1 MAQQRAEQEGSV
13 MGRRSTRPGAIPRL
27 RERKRGKVTYYFYDT
42 GETPRRE
49 IPLGR
54 SRPEALV
61 KWAELEAN
69 NTATAAAVTMKDGIL
84 LYRQRVIPRKSPG
97 TQVANNRELV
107 KIEEYFCDPPAPIS
121 KVRPLH
127 IRAYLDWRT
136 EHGKVAT
143 TAANREKALLSH
155 MWNRWREWG
164 LTDAENPCKGVAG
177 YTEAGRD
184 VYVEDDVY
192 GRVWDAADEPLRD
205 ALDLAYLT
213 GQRPADTLGFDRR
226 DVRDGFLHLGQRKT
240 GTKLRI
246 AVEGELA
253 ELLERI
259 AARKRGYKLA
269 HTALVVDERGQP
281 LSKNQLRYRF
291 DQAREKAKVPK
302 GAFQF
307 RDLRA
312 KAGTDKAESA
322 GDIRQAQK
330 QLGHAS
336 VTMTEVYVRARKGD
350 KTTPTR

>member
-1 MAQQRAEQEGSV
+1 
-13 MGRRSTRPGAIPRL
+13 MGRRSARPGAIPRL

-42 GETPRRE
+42 GEKPRRE

-61 KWAELEAN
+61 RWAELESN
-69 NTATAAAVTMKDGIL
+69 NTVAAAAVTMKDGIL

-107 KIEEYFCDPPAPIS
+107 KIEHFFCKNPAPIA

-127 IRAYLDWRT
+127 IRQFLDWRT
-136 EHGKVAT
+136 KHGTVAT

-184 VYVEDDVY
+184 VYVENDMFEAVKK
-192 GRVWDAADEPLRD
+192 VADEPLRD

-213 GQRPADTLGFDRR
+213 GQRPADTLGFNRR
-226 DVRDGFLHLGQRKT
+226 DVREGFLHIGQRKT
-240 GTKLRI
+240 GAKLRI
-246 AVEGELA
+246 AIEGELA
-253 ELLERI
+253 VVLERI
-259 AARKRGYKLA
+259 AERKKGYKLA

-291 DQAREKAKVPK
+291 DHAREKAKVPK
-302 GAFQF
+302 AAFQF

-330 QLGHAS
+330 QLGHSS

-350 KTTPTR
+350 KVTPTR